1 MTNKCIYCGKA
12 NGDLDSNGKIIKINE
27 SDIIPFALTR
37 AKLKCKNVCSIEHN
51 SKFSD
56 LFESDIIKELSL
68 IINHLNI
75 ITRSKNIF
83 ASYKGYYNIKEI
95 TFKKTIVSTNPSIDN
110 SVLSSDDGNYK
121 IGPID
126 ILKKFKNYNSKNLL
140 RIYPNTHISFSTK
153 IKLKTFIC
161 NNMYRLVAKIAYEFF
176 CKVNGI
182 NDKLDIFDDLIN
194 FITTGKGNDD
204 NSLVSIISD
213 KTIYD
218 NFNSE
223 NSYGDHILLC
233 YKSNTNTINMIYS
246 LFGIAIYRIQIINL
260 NLYSYN
266 GCINFFQKL
275 SISGDNIF
283 IDDTIANKSIA
294 SSILSVAFNNLIAE
308 KNLYY
313 SFFFKTTLG
322 DLNKI
327 NFTVNTQNL
336 INILSFNIYK
346 LLGLNILDSIS
357 LKRFIDDYNLNSSFI
372 INKTSKDYFY
382 WFMLYAILKI
392 GENNITTFNLN
403 SIQSILYFNSN
414 NLIDTSFYKDTVLST
429 NNYSSYIATGIDLIN
444 NWKQ

>member
-1 MTNKCIYCGKA
+1 
-12 NGDLDSNGKIIKINE
+12 
-27 SDIIPFALTR
+27 
-37 AKLKCKNVCSIEHN
+37 
-51 SKFSD
+51 
-56 LFESDIIKELSL
+56 
-68 IINHLNI
+68 
-75 ITRSKNIF
+75 
-83 ASYKGYYNIKEI
+83 
-95 TFKKTIVSTNPSIDN
+95 
-110 SVLSSDDGNYK
+110 
-121 IGPID
+121 
-126 ILKKFKNYNSKNLL
+126 
-140 RIYPNTHISFSTK
+140 
-153 IKLKTFIC
+153 
-161 NNMYRLVAKIAYEFF
+161 MYRLVAKIAYEFF